1 MEIGMRHLH
10 VAVVVMLLLV
20 VLLKTI
26 LLVAN
31 KKELLD
37 RVRAKSKVVDIILG
51 ILAVATGVY
60 LTTLKLSVE
69 PYLWIKIL
77 LVVIAIPVGIIG
89 LKKHKKPLAIL
100 SVILIIYVY
109 GIGETQSYKFKR
121 DPVVITS
128 NEHPGQEIYGKLCVE
143 CHGDDGRMGLF
154 KASDL
159 TSSILDETEMKERIL
174 QGKGI
179 MRGYKNELNNQQVE
193 AVIQY
198 ITTLQ

>member
-1 MEIGMRHLH
+1 MRHMH

-20 VLLKTI
+20 VLFKTI
-26 LLVAN
+26 LLIAN

-37 RVRAKSKVVDIILG
+37 RIRAKSKVVDITLG

-128 NEHPGQEIYGKLCVE
+128 NEHPGPEIYGKLCVE